1 MPVLAS
7 AVFAIGAGVAMS
19 GAAVVT
25 AQTTAAQAKT
35 EPDSAQTTLSG
46 IYTDAQV
53 TRGEET
59 YYASCVSCHPKGTYA
74 GPAFKTMWGDRP
86 LSDLY
91 DWILNKMPK
100 NDPGTLTPE
109 QSVDVIAYILKENGM
124 PAGKTKMP
132 ADEAALKAIRIQL
145 R

>member
-1 MPVLAS
+1 MFAG
-7 AVFAIGAGVAMS
+7 AAFAIGAGLAMLG
-19 GAAVVT
+19 GAAVT
-25 AQTTAAQAKT
+25 AQTAAAQAKT
-35 EPDSAQTTLSG
+35 EPDAAQTTLSG
-46 IYTDAQV
+46 IYTEAQV

-74 GPAFKTMWGDRP
+74 GPSFKTTWGDRP

-109 QSVDVIAYILKENGM
+109 QSVEVIAYILKENGM